1 MNMEDEVRQSE
12 ENEKYVDRPIV
23 IVVAVL
29 ILIIGC
35 LVYFGIKDKAVL
47 ICVRDLI
54 ITLFAFFLFLLG
66 TAAAVLCF
74 FLTGRIGSARD
85 AISNVL
91 KNADVKIEELAEQIT
106 DILKKILEPFV
117 KMESKSAGLLGI
129 FKKNKSEK

>member
-1 MNMEDEVRQSE
+1 M
-12 ENEKYVDRPIV
+12 
-23 IVVAVL
+23 
-29 ILIIGC
+29 
-35 LVYFGIKDKAVL
+35 YFGIKDKAVL

-74 FLTGRIGSARD
+74 FVTGRLGSARD

-117 KMESKSAGLLGI
+117 KMESKSAGFLGI
-129 FKKNKSEK
+129 FKNNKSEK